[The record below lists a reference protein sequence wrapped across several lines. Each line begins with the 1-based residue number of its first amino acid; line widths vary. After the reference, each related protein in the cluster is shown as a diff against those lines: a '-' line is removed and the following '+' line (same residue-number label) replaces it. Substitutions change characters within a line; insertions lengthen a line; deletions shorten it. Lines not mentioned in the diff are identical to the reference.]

1 LIKVNPVP
9 FFLRRNKLS
18 KLYLYIKE
26 VLMFIRTLTLGLVPL
41 ILGGCGSQQNS
52 PPVISTVSCANLSG
66 MTISSSA
73 IGLPTGGAAIT
84 SSSVVSSTSAGNS
97 NGEYCL
103 VTGNIL
109 PASTDPSG
117 TPNIKF
123 QLNLPT
129 KWNQKTVQMG
139 GGGYNGTV
147 VTGTGA
153 ISFAPGSIPLAE
165 GYATF
170 GSDSGHVGTS
180 TDATFAVN
188 DGAILNFGYMHIKK
202 THDTAFQIINIFYG
216 NNPIRSYFAG
226 GSTGGREAMTAVE
239 RFPQDY
245 DGVVASAPALNF
257 SGVRLHGVA
266 VGQAAYA
273 PGGYLSLTKQS
284 LVFNTAISMC
294 DSLDGATDGI
304 VSNVS
309 ACKSIQNQVLA
320 KLRCSDGTDQ
330 GSTCLSDAQIN
341 TVKTIQNDFQLP
353 YTLSY
358 GVNSHKGYNI
368 LQGADYTSSSLGLGG
383 SPTRDLPPLVADNG
397 YLFTQGD
404 SYLKYFITRNTSF
417 DSFTYNLN
425 LVDNYLPQLINMSSI
440 VGAMNPDLSAFQ
452 KKGSK
457 IIMMHGLQDQ
467 VISNNDT
474 IAYYDAQLA
483 NNGKSYVDS
492 FIRFINV
499 PGLGHG
505 SGVFTPSWQAIDIL
519 DNWVNSGIAPT
530 TIIGTD
536 TNASTLN
543 RTRPMCFYPYF
554 PKYNGSGDVNS
565 ASNFTCSIS

>member
-1 LIKVNPVP
+1 MKYKIIATSILCQLIV
-9 FFLRRNKLS
+9 S
-18 KLYLYIKE
+18 
-26 VLMFIRTLTLGLVPL
+26 
-41 ILGGCGSQQNS
+41 CGSQSNP
-52 PPVISTVSCANLSG
+52 PPVVSTVSCANLANT
-66 MTISSSA
+66 TIAANS
-73 IGLPTGGAAIT
+73 IGLPTGGASIT
-84 SSSVVSSTSAGNS
+84 SSTVVSATAAGNT

-109 PASTDPSG
+109 PASSDPAG

-188 DGAILNFGYMHIKK
+188 DGAIANFGYMHIKK
-202 THDTAFQIINIFYG
+202 THDAAFQIINMFYG
-216 NNPIRSYFAG
+216 NLPSRSYFAG

-273 PGGYLSLTKQS
+273 SGGYITLAKQA
-284 LVFNTAISMC
+284 LIFNTAVSMC
-294 DSLDGATDGI
+294 DGLDGATDGI
-304 VSNVS
+304 ISNVS
-309 ACKSIQNQVLA
+309 ACKAIQSQVVA
-320 KLRCSDGTDQ
+320 KLRCSGGADLGA
-330 GSTCLSDAQIN
+330 TCLSDAQIN
-341 TVKTIQNDFQLP
+341 TVNTIQNDYQLP

-358 GVNSHKGYNI
+358 GVTSHKGYNI

-383 SPTRDLPPLVADNG
+383 SATRDLPPIVADNG

-404 SYLKYFITRNTSF
+404 SYLKYFITRNTGF
-417 DSFTYNLN
+417 DSFNYNLGM
-425 LVDNYLPQLINMSSI
+425 VDNYLPQLINMSSI

-483 NNGKSYVDS
+483 NNGKAYVDS

-519 DNWVNSGIAPT
+519 DNWVSAGT
-530 TIIGTD
+530 TPNNIIGTD
-536 TNASTLN
+536 TNASTLG
-543 RTRPMCFYPYF
+543 RTRPMCFYPNF
-554 PKYNGSGDVNS
+554 PKYNGTGDINN
-565 ASNFTCSIS
+565 ASSFTCSIS